1 MRKSKKSEYKNRNV
15 NNSLRKEKLK
25 ESKKEGFQ
33 INSNPHMKI
42 KTVKTS
48 ISRKINKNKKMI
60 SNTQRPKKMMVLF
73 KT

>member
-48 ISRKINKNKKMI
+48 ISRKTNKKMI